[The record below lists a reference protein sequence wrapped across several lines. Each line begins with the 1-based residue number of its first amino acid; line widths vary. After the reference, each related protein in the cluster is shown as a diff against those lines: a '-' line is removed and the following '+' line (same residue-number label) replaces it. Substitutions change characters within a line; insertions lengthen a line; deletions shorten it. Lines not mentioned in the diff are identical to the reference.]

1 MPRLLTALAIAGA
14 ALVAPAIASADP
26 APFPYCAF
34 DPTGNAGSWSDWC
47 LPVGPQPGQPVW
59 GNPSGTGTY
68 NQPDMPWETAT
79 SPTTGNTVNPFA
91 PGGSM
96 W

>member
-1 MPRLLTALAIAGA
+1 MRRLLTALTIAGA
-14 ALVAPAIASADP
+14 ALVAPAIASAGP
-26 APFPYCAF
+26 VPFPYCAF

-47 LPVGPQPGQPVW
+47 LPVGPQPSAPIVGQPN
-59 GNPSGTGTY
+59 GIGSY
-68 NQPDMPWETAT
+68 NQPNMPWEPQV

>member
-1 MPRLLTALAIAGA
+1 MRRLLTALTIAGA
-14 ALVAPAIASADP
+14 ALVSPAMAGADP

-34 DPTGNAGSWSDWC
+34 DPTDNAGSWSDWC
-47 LPVGPQPGQPVW
+47 LPVGPQPSAPIAGFPKGV
-59 GNPSGTGTY
+59 GSY
-68 NQPDMPWETAT
+68 NQPAMDWAPAT